1 MVDQARSITKKT
13 RKVPVMWSL
22 RRREA
27 PYRSRGI
34 RALAG
39 VDEVGVSPLAGPV
52 VAAAVIM
59 PEESAIRGVN
69 DSKQVLDPEVRA
81 ELAHAILD
89 EAVAAAVGIARP
101 REIDRLN
108 IYWAALQ
115 AMRRAVIRLD
125 PVPDL
130 VLVDARTIP
139 SLAIPQEAH
148 VKGDE
153 RFYQIACASLVAKH
167 FRDSLMR
174 RLDRRYPGYGF
185 ANHKGYP
192 TPEHR
197 AALKRL
203 GPCWIHRRGF
213 RAVANWHQETFDAL
227 WEETVVETETKP
239 AEAETETISG

>member
-1 MVDQARSITKKT
+1 MPIVGDQARSAPRKT

-27 PYRSRGI
+27 PYHARGI

-39 VDEVGVSPLAGPV
+39 VDEVGVAPLAGPV

-69 DSKQVLDPEVRA
+69 DSKQVLDADVRA

-89 EAVAAAVGIARP
+89 EAIGAAIGISGP
-101 REIDRLN
+101 REIDRIN
-108 IYWAALQ
+108 IYWATLQ
-115 AMRRAVIRLD
+115 AMRRAVSRLA
-125 PVPDL
+125 PRPDL

-139 SLAIPQEAH
+139 SIDIPQEAH
-148 VKGDE
+148 IKGDE

-167 FRDSLMR
+167 FRDTLMR
-174 RLDRRYPGYGF
+174 RLDDRYPGYGF
-185 ANHKGYP
+185 AHHKGYP

-197 AALKRL
+197 EALKRL
-203 GPCWIHRRGF
+203 GPCWLHRRHF
-213 RAVANWHQETFDAL
+213 RSVANWHQETFDAL
-227 WEETVVETETKP
+227 WEETVTEAEALSP
-239 AEAETETISG
+239 AEL